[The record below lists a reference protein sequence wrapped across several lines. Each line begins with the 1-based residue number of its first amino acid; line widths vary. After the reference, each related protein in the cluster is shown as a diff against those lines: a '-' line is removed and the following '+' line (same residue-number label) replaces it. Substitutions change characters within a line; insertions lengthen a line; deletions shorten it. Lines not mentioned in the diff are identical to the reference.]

1 MHAVASRWA
10 AFFCNVGAR
19 THGRCSPRICSALV
33 RQHIANFTSRNHSGK
48 QRRGWRRINWPFLI
62 TRTHN
67 DAFYAPLAINT
78 TACRN
83 VHKKKGPCNPELC
96 FWDTKSTQRWS
107 VSQHRRAN
115 LWLFLVNDKP
125 PYNRQLCVR
134 GFFFPLLVSS
144 LPPSF
149 PSLFGS
155 QRKAERLFYLR
166 RVGFFCACFLW
177 PEKIVSG
184 RGRPLRSG
192 GGGGG
197 GGGGGTRV
205 HAAAAAVER
214 AGSYATVRGCGR

>member
-1 MHAVASRWA
+1 MHTVASRWA

-78 TACRN
+78 AACRN
-83 VHKKKGPCNPELC
+83 VHKKKGPCNPELF

-144 LPPSF
+144 LSPLISF
-149 PSLFGS
+149 PFRFSKKSGKVVLPSSCG
-155 QRKAERLFYLR
+155 
-166 RVGFFCACFLW
+166 VFCACFLW